1 MEKPIRLLLLMLVLP
16 LAAHADL
23 TGTWQGNDGGTYYL
37 RQMGEQLHWYGEQ
50 SASEPRWANVFH
62 GSIRGDRISGDWLDV
77 PKGRT
82 QGQGKLILMV
92 KNDGQVLERTRES
105 GGFGGSRWTRMAVL
119 SEPAPLR
126 PEPIQPMQPAQ
137 PVQPLRPVQPRLV
150 TPAPALKEDC
160 IGFNPANIAVIQ
172 ANNRWKIADGNHW
185 MFDFEG
191 RQDEARQALRILRH
205 YGVNQTCYV
214 GRPQPS
220 LTYLLGNGAA
230 PSGALPGEDCLAFNN
245 SNLAV
250 IQANNRWKIADGS
263 HWLFDFADNKG
274 EAEQALAVIRKYGF
288 THSCYVGR
296 PQPSFSYLRR

>member
-1 MEKPIRLLLLMLVLP
+1 MKKSMRLLLMLVLS

-37 RQMGEQLHWYGEQ
+37 RQTDEQLHWYGEQ
-50 SASEPRWANVFH
+50 SVSEPRWANVFH

-82 QGQGKLILMV
+82 LGEGKLTLV
-92 KNDGQVLERTRES
+92 VRNNGQVLERLRES
-105 GGFGGSRWTRMAVL
+105 GGFGGSRWTRVAVL
-119 SEPAPLR
+119 SEAAPLR
-126 PEPIQPMQPAQ
+126 PQ
-137 PVQPLRPVQPRLV
+137 PVQPVRPKVV
-150 TPAPALKEDC
+150 TPVPALKEDC

-172 ANNRWKIADGNHW
+172 ANNRWKIADGSHW

-191 RQDEARQALRILRH
+191 RQEEARQALRILRH
-205 YGVNQTCYV
+205 YGVNQICYV

-220 LTYLLGNGAA
+220 LTYLLGNSAA
-230 PSGALPGEDCLAFNN
+230 PSGALQGEDCLTFNN

-250 IQANNRWKIADGS
+250 IQAGGRWKIADGN